1 MAGYE
6 STKRTVVVRTEQL
19 VEVRTDLEWW
29 ANRYPIFNRARLP
42 ALALTLAAHLTDR
55 PRANRSLM
63 GLLSLWIA
71 AFDELVDQDWLTS
84 SALHELADRC
94 KAAVGGVARDTYYS
108 SHSSCSRLRI
118 ALSSGEQLLCALDEL
133 RLRLMALEP
142 EITLAGYW
150 QDTFGRMI
158 DGIIVQRELGASLYA
173 GISDQP
179 ASEPPILLPVDVPPY
194 DVLMRTLQHS
204 IGVPHYLA
212 TCFLTYRD
220 PELADRLPSLL
231 PAVEACAKAVRLAN
245 DLRSWRRDI
254 RERNVNML
262 VAATAAISRSEPGL
276 SASECQERALHQLSK
291 RLAIHV
297 AEVHSLLNASHRP
310 DGAAERGLVRLVD
323 VVTGVYA
330 SHDYHTWQPN

>member
-1 MAGYE
+1 M
-6 STKRTVVVRTEQL
+6 VVRTEQL
-19 VEVRTDLEWW
+19 VEARTDLERW

-42 ALALTLAAHLTDR
+42 ALALTLAAHLADR
-55 PRANRSLM
+55 PRADRSLI

-71 AFDELVDQDWLTS
+71 AFDELVDQDWVTS
-84 SALHELADRC
+84 SALHELAYQC
-94 KAAVGGVARDTYYS
+94 KAAVGGVAGDTYHS
-108 SHSSCSRLRI
+108 LHSSCSWSCT

-142 EITLAGYW
+142 DITLTAYW

-158 DGIIVQRELGASLYA
+158 DGIVVQRELGASLYA

-179 ASEPPILLPVDVPPY
+179 ASEHPILLPADVPPY
-194 DVLMRTLQHS
+194 DVLMRTLLHS

-220 PELADRLPSLL
+220 PELADRLPSLI
-231 PAVEACAKAVRLAN
+231 PVVEACTKAVRLAN

-262 VAATAAISRSEPGL
+262 VAAAAAISRSEPGL
-276 SASECQERALHQLSK
+276 SASECHVRALHQLAE

-297 AEVHSLLNASHRP
+297 AEVHSLLNASLRP
-310 DGAAERGLVRLVD
+310 DGAAERGLVRLVE

-330 SHDYHTWQPN
+330 SHDYHTWQSG

>member
-1 MAGYE
+1 M
-6 STKRTVVVRTEQL
+6 VVRTEQL
-19 VEVRTDLEWW
+19 VEARTDLERW

-42 ALALTLAAHLTDR
+42 ALALTLAAHLADR
-55 PRANRSLM
+55 PRADRSLI

-71 AFDELVDQDWLTS
+71 AFDELVDQDWVTS
-84 SALHELADRC
+84 SALHELAYQC
-94 KAAVGGVARDTYYS
+94 KAAVGGVAGDTYHS
-108 SHSSCSRLRI
+108 LHSSCSWSCT

-142 EITLAGYW
+142 DITLTAYW

-158 DGIIVQRELGASLYA
+158 DGIVVQRELGASLYA

-179 ASEPPILLPVDVPPY
+179 ASEHPILLPADVPPY
-194 DVLMRTLQHS
+194 DVLMRTLLHS

-220 PELADRLPSLL
+220 PELADRLPSLI
-231 PAVEACAKAVRLAN
+231 PVVEACAKAVRLAN

-262 VAATAAISRSEPGL
+262 VAAAAAISRSEPGL
-276 SASECQERALHQLSK
+276 SASECHVRALHQLAE

-297 AEVHSLLNASHRP
+297 AEMHSLLNASLRP
-310 DGAAERGLVRLVD
+310 DGAAERGLVRLVE

-330 SHDYHTWQPN
+330 SHDYHTWQSG